1 MESITE
7 KQKISISASASP
19 LKARTNIS
27 SISMVSKVTSKN
39 VVKDVSKVDNVD
51 FCNQM
56 QPELLSNQP
65 YNILEVCKLYV

>member
-1 MESITE
+1 LESITE
-7 KQKISISASASP
+7 KQKISISASP

-51 FCNQM
+51 FCNQV